1 MISKLSNIIT
11 FYKDKNG
18 INLFIASFFLAISR
32 IMKIA
37 IMIVPLQIVLMMGS
51 NQVPKKIENLLP
63 DDFSS
68 DITRLLIIII
78 TAFVLLLVTYVF
90 VSYKTVSLRRKSLD
104 KVFIIQKEFI
114 IKTNK
119 GKQVFAKLLDIQ
131 SDVILN
137 IICLTIILL
146 FNSTYF
152 LFCLALVIFSYY
164 LFESIFLQK
173 ITKNVEFITELYSLA
188 IYLLMVSFLAYSAY
202 ANSSNLLHLVPI
214 FFVSRMIVISMPRVL
229 RNRLTLKKLT
239 SKL

>member
-146 FNSTYF
+146 F
-152 LFCLALVIFSYY
+152 
-164 LFESIFLQK
+164 
-173 ITKNVEFITELYSLA
+173 
-188 IYLLMVSFLAYSAY
+188 
-202 ANSSNLLHLVPI
+202 
-214 FFVSRMIVISMPRVL
+214 
-229 RNRLTLKKLT
+229 
-239 SKL
+239 

>member
-1 MISKLSNIIT
+1 
-11 FYKDKNG
+11 
-18 INLFIASFFLAISR
+18 
-32 IMKIA
+32 
-37 IMIVPLQIVLMMGS
+37 
-51 NQVPKKIENLLP
+51 
-63 DDFSS
+63 
-68 DITRLLIIII
+68 
-78 TAFVLLLVTYVF
+78 
-90 VSYKTVSLRRKSLD
+90 YKTVSLRRKSLD

-164 LFESIFLQK
+164 LFESIILQK